1 VGLTFRE
8 KIPSLNSKILI
19 PDIGSLRRCIIK
31 SIVESIGIPIS
42 QRLRSKDLITV
53 CPSCSIAQSQTI
65 SMYKSSIQEGENSD
79 AEEYKIFH
87 GKNYLRFEAPVA
99 VENPSFWEGVIGA
112 H

>member
-1 VGLTFRE
+1 
-8 KIPSLNSKILI
+8 
-19 PDIGSLRRCIIK
+19 
-31 SIVESIGIPIS
+31 
-42 QRLRSKDLITV
+42 
-53 CPSCSIAQSQTI
+53 
-65 SMYKSSIQEGENSD
+65 MYKSSIQEGENSD